1 MKIVI
6 TENVSKRAEEIL
18 RAADSS
24 WQIVNLVGTK
34 TPVAEAI
41 ADADAMLIRTATRVT
56 PELLDGASR
65 LRVIGR
71 AGVGV
76 DNVDVDAATRRGV
89 VVMNTPGGN
98 SVSVAEHTFSFLTS
112 LARYVVVANAS
123 MKQGLW
129 EKKKFTGVELRGKTL
144 GIIGLGRVG
153 TAVARLGQA
162 YEMNM
167 LACDPYVSPRY
178 AAERGVKLVGFEELL
193 QSAEFLTL
201 HCSLTPET
209 RGMIDARALAL
220 TRPGVR
226 VVNCSRGEVVVGDD
240 LLAALESG
248 HVAGAA
254 LDVFDPE
261 PPGASPLVCHPRVIA
276 TPHIAGSTEEAQTV
290 IGVTLAEQVRDFLVA
305 GVPRNAV
312 NLPAFPPEEQRRIEP
327 YLLLG
332 EQLGSF
338 LSQISGERIE
348 EVRISYDGA
357 LAEFNTTLIRNA
369 VLVGV
374 LRRSLSE
381 RVNLINA
388 SALAAERGIEVV
400 EVRSVR
406 RAAYSNTLGIALRT
420 DAGTSSVLGMAGL
433 RGGQWILGV
442 DDIDV
447 EAPLRGTIL
456 FMRNQDVPGV
466 IGKVGTLLGSR
477 NINIANFAL
486 GRSPERA
493 EAIGLVNLDQPMAPA
508 DLAELRAI
516 PAIRRVS
523 LVEVAETRSGGA
535 F

>member
-6 TENVSKRAEEIL
+6 TENISERAEEIL
-18 RAADSS
+18 RAADPS
-24 WQIVNLVGTK
+24 WKVVSLLRTK
-34 TPVAEAI
+34 TPVAEAV
-41 ADADAMLIRTATRVT
+41 ADADAMLIRTATKVT
-56 PELLDGASR
+56 PQLLDGAPR

-76 DNVDVDAATRRGV
+76 DNVDIDAATRRGI

-98 SVSVAEHTFSFLTS
+98 SVSVAEHTFAFLTT
-112 LARYVVVANAS
+112 LARHIFPANAS

-144 GIIGLGRVG
+144 GIVGLGRVG
-153 TAVARLGQA
+153 SAVARLGQA
-162 YEMNM
+162 YEMTL
-167 LACDPYVSPRY
+167 LASDPYVSPRA
-178 AAERGVKLVGFEELL
+178 AAERGVRLVSLDELL
-193 QSAEFLTL
+193 QSSDFITL

-209 RGMIDARALAL
+209 RGMIDAHALSL

-226 VVNCSRGEVVVGDD
+226 VVNCSRGEVLVAEA
-240 LLAALESG
+240 LHAALESG

-261 PPGASPLVCHPRVIA
+261 PPGATPLVCHPRVIV
-276 TPHIAGSTEEAQTV
+276 TPHIAGSTEEAQTF
-290 IGVTLAEQVRDFLVA
+290 IGVTLAEQVRDFLLA
-305 GVPRNAV
+305 GIPRNAV
-312 NLPAFPPEEQRRIEP
+312 NLPAFPPDEQRRIEP

-338 LSQISGERIE
+338 LSQIAGDRIE
-348 EVRISYDGA
+348 EARISYDGA

-374 LRRSLSE
+374 LRRALSE

-388 SALAAERGIEVV
+388 GALAAERGIEVV

-406 RAAYSNTLGIALRT
+406 RAAFSNTLGVALRT

-456 FMRNQDVPGV
+456 FIRNQDVPGV

-477 NINIANFAL
+477 DINIANFAL
-486 GRSPERA
+486 GRSPERG
-493 EAIGLVNLDQPMAPA
+493 EAIGLVNLDQPISAP

-523 LVEVAETRSGGA
+523 VVEVAETRTAGGL
-535 F
+535 